1 MDFKE
6 LLYLGLSAISGGIL
20 SILRSKYKLD
30 VRKMAVKLLSAIIVG
45 IMLVPYAMEH
55 FEFSFQFWIAFTAI
69 SSIVAEPII
78 DILTDKIQEKI
89 KTKI

>member
-20 SILRSKYKLD
+20 SILRSKNKLD
-30 VRKMAVKLLSAIIVG
+30 VRKMAVKLLSAIMVG
-45 IMLVPYAMEH
+45 LILIPAAMQH

>member
-20 SILRSKYKLD
+20 SILRSKNKLD
-30 VRKMAVKLLSAIIVG
+30 VRKMAVKLLSAIMVG
-45 IMLVPYAMEH
+45 LILIPAAMQH

-78 DILTDKIQEKI
+78 EILTDKLQGKI
-89 KTKI
+89 KTQI

>member
-30 VRKMAVKLLSAIIVG
+30 VRKMAVKLLSAIMVG
-45 IMLVPYAMEH
+45 LILIPAAMQH
-55 FEFSFQFWIAFTAI
+55 FDFSFQFWIAFTAI

>member
-20 SILRSKYKLD
+20 SILRSKSKLD
-30 VRKMAVKLLSAIIVG
+30 VKKMAVKLLSAIMVG
-45 IMLVPYAMEH
+45 LILIPAAMQH
-55 FEFSFQFWIAFTAI
+55 FDFSFQFWIAFTAI

-78 DILTDKIQEKI
+78 EILTDKLQGKI
-89 KTKI
+89 KTQI

>member
-20 SILRSKYKLD
+20 SILRSKSKLD
-30 VRKMAVKLLSAIIVG
+30 VKKMAVKLLSAIMVG
-45 IMLVPYAMEH
+45 LILIPAAMQH
-55 FEFSFQFWIAFTAI
+55 FDFSFQFWIAFTAI